1 MTANKHYTMFT
12 EKQTEH
18 KFNTDCYASRKKKLE
33 VKGNGEFIFNT
44 WSKSE
49 RAVNEMKKC
58 VKQGTQKHFRAGNV
72 LFFDSWPFVKIHL
85 FLLRGRNSPW
95 VRTSGSGS
103 GVTGLLPHWEHAVEE
118 DCERSAPAL
127 CNGT

>member
-1 MTANKHYTMFT
+1 M
-12 EKQTEH
+12 QVG
-18 KFNTDCYASRKKKLE
+18 KKKLE

-72 LFFDSWPFVKIHL
+72 LFSDSWPFVKIHL